1 MITIQPLTSLSDFHA
16 AEELQRQVWPGSE
29 LIIAPLHVMLT
40 VAQNGGVV
48 IGAWDEDKLV
58 GFVLGFLGTVE
69 GDPNRPAMTRLKHCS
84 HMLAVLP
91 DYRDKGVGYQLKIA
105 QYHAVNQQAVRLIT
119 WTYDPIESRNANLNI
134 ARLGAISRTYK
145 RDHYGEMNDGL
156 NAGLPSDR
164 LLVEWWITSNRVK
177 QRIGS
182 ERKRLS
188 LESYMAADTLILN
201 PTRAN
206 DAGLPKMIGEP
217 FEPSGVICLVEIPS
231 NFQDL
236 KVKDVELAR
245 EWKVQVRHVLE
256 NAFRN
261 GYLITDFVFE
271 NVGDRPRAFYVLSQG
286 DVKVDGEMR

>member
-1 MITIQPLTSLSDFHA
+1 MLTIRPLTSISDFHV

-29 LIIAPLHVMLT
+29 LIIAPLHILLT

-48 IGAWDEDKLV
+48 IGAWDDNKLV
-58 GFVLGFLGTVE
+58 GFVLGFLGTDE

-84 HMLAVLP
+84 HMLGVLP

-119 WTYDPIESRNANLNI
+119 WTFDPIESRNANLNI

-145 RDHYGEMNDGL
+145 RDNYGEMNDGL
-156 NAGLPSDR
+156 NVGLPSDR

-177 QRIGS
+177 QRIGG

-188 LESYMAADTLILN
+188 FESYMAADMLILN

-206 DAGLPKMIGEP
+206 EAGLPKMIGEP
-217 FEPSGVICLVEIPS
+217 FDPSGVICLVEIPS
-231 NFQDL
+231 NFQVI
-236 KVKDVELAR
+236 KTKDIELAR
-245 EWKVQVRHVLE
+245 EWKRQVRRVLE
-256 NAFRN
+256 NAFSN

-286 DVKVDGEMR
+286 DVKLNGEMR

>member
-1 MITIQPLTSLSDFHA
+1 MFSIRPLTSLPDFHA

-29 LIIAPLHVMLT
+29 LIIAPLHIMLT

-48 IGAWDEDKLV
+48 IGAWDDDKLV

-69 GDPNRPAMTRLKHCS
+69 GDPDRPAMTRLKHCS

-91 DYRDKGVGYQLKIA
+91 EYRDKGVGYQLKIA

-119 WTYDPIESRNANLNI
+119 WTFDPIESRNANLNI
-134 ARLGAISRTYK
+134 ARLGGISRTYK
-145 RDHYGEMNDGL
+145 RDYYGEMNDGL
-156 NAGLPSDR
+156 NVGLLSDR

-177 QRIGS
+177 QRIGG

-188 LESYMAADTLILN
+188 LESYMAADMLILN

-206 DAGLPKMIGEP
+206 DAGLPRMIGES

-231 NFQDL
+231 NFQGI
-236 KVKDVELAR
+236 KAKDVELAR
-245 EWKVQVRHVLE
+245 EWKRQVRRALE
-256 NAFRN
+256 NAFSN

-286 DVKVDGEMR
+286 DVKLDGEMR

>member
-1 MITIQPLTSLSDFHA
+1 MLTIRPLTSISDFHA

-29 LIIAPLHVMLT
+29 LIIAPLHILLT

-48 IGAWDEDKLV
+48 IGAWDDDKLV
-58 GFVLGFLGTVE
+58 GFVLGFLGTDE

-84 HMLAVLP
+84 HMLGVLP

-119 WTYDPIESRNANLNI
+119 WTFDPIESRNANLNI

-145 RDHYGEMNDGL
+145 RDNYGEMNDGL
-156 NAGLPSDR
+156 NVGLPSDR

-177 QRIGS
+177 QRIGG

-188 LESYMAADTLILN
+188 FESYMAADMLILN

-206 DAGLPKMIGEP
+206 EAGLPKMIGES
-217 FEPSGVICLVEIPS
+217 FDPSSVICLVEIPS
-231 NFQDL
+231 NFQVI
-236 KVKDVELAR
+236 KTKDIELAR
-245 EWKVQVRHVLE
+245 EWKRQVRRVLE
-256 NAFRN
+256 NAFSN

-286 DVKVDGEMR
+286 DVKLNGEMR

>member
-1 MITIQPLTSLSDFHA
+1 MLTIRPLTSISDFHA

-29 LIIAPLHVMLT
+29 LIIAPLHILLT

-48 IGAWDEDKLV
+48 IGAWDDDKLV
-58 GFVLGFLGTVE
+58 GFVLGFLGTDE

-84 HMLAVLP
+84 HMLGVLP

-119 WTYDPIESRNANLNI
+119 WTFDPIESRNANLNI

-145 RDHYGEMNDGL
+145 RDNYGEMNDGL
-156 NAGLPSDR
+156 NVGLPSDR

-177 QRIGS
+177 QRIGG

-188 LESYMAADTLILN
+188 FESYMAADMLILN

-206 DAGLPKMIGEP
+206 EAGLPKMIGEP
-217 FEPSGVICLVEIPS
+217 FDPSGVICLVEIPS
-231 NFQDL
+231 NFQVI
-236 KVKDVELAR
+236 KTKDIELAR
-245 EWKVQVRHVLE
+245 EWKRQVRRVLE
-256 NAFRN
+256 NAFSN

-286 DVKVDGEMR
+286 DVKLNGEMR